1 MTTCDSLIYEK
12 IIYHETAY
20 AWLSRIHYQKHNI
33 IHNMKYYIY
42 KTQRFEIQ
50 SKKEVGYRYA

>member
-1 MTTCDSLIYEK
+1 MKLLMHGFK
-12 IIYHETAY
+12 V
-20 AWLSRIHYQKHNI
+20 SRIHYNKHNI

-50 SKKEVGYRYA
+50 SKKEVHGI

>member
-1 MTTCDSLIYEK
+1 MHGFK
-12 IIYHETAY
+12 V
-20 AWLSRIHYQKHNI
+20 SRIHYNKHNI

-50 SKKEVGYRYA
+50 SKKEVHGI